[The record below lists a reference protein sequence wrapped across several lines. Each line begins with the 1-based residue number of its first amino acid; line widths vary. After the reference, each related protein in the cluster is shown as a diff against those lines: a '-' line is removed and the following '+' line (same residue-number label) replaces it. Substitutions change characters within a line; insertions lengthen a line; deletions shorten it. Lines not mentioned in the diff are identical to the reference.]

1 VRRAGGQ
8 PRDRAPGDRGARPR
22 RPGRG
27 ARARVVRD
35 RRGAG
40 RAAQHA
46 DEPLRARPLARPGG
60 DLAGADLRGPSGDA
74 RRGGGVRDRTGRR
87 AARAPAPADARRPA
101 DLARPQPR
109 AAAPA
114 AHGARH
120 RLHHGVALR
129 GARRRRPSPHAR
141 RLRGRGA
148 RGGRGRGRAS
158 RAGAGGA
165 GPADHHRGDQG
176 GRPGRR
182 PRPHDLPGRSLPVPG
197 DADASPT
204 TGEGEGQ

>member
-8 PRDRAPGDRGARPR
+8 PRHRASRDRGARPR
-22 RPGRG
+22 RPGRS
-27 ARARVVRD
+27 ARARVLRD

-46 DEPLRARPLARPGG
+46 DEPVRARPIARPGRHV
-60 DLAGADLRGPSGDA
+60 AGAGLRGASGDA
-74 RRGGGVRDRTGRR
+74 RRGGGVRHRPRRR
-87 AARAPAPADARRPA
+87 AARAPAPAHARRPA

-109 AAAPA
+109 PAAPA
-114 AHGARH
+114 A
-120 RLHHGVALR
+120 R
-129 GARRRRPSPHAR
+129 GARRRLHDGVAVRRTRRRRPPPHAR

-148 RGGRGRGRAS
+148 RRGRRRGRAS
-158 RAGAGGA
+158 RAGAGRA

-182 PRPHDLPGRSLPVPG
+182 SRPHDLPGRSLPVPG
-197 DADASPT
+197 DADAPPT